1 MVPANTQCGL
11 AVVHR
16 CSEMPRENII
26 ARHFEARVRSPAT
39 DCHTSGHRGIPFVES
54 CDQVFLYYRIGLVW
68 TRPMP
73 FL

>member
-39 DCHTSGHRGIPFVES
+39 DCHTSGLGAPRYTF
-54 CDQVFLYYRIGLVW
+54 CRIL
-68 TRPMP
+68 
-73 FL
+73 